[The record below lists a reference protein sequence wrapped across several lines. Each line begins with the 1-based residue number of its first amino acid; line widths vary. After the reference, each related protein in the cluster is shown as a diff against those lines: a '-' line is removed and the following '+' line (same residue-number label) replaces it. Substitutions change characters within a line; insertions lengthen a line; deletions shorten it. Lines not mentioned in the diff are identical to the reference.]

1 MRGDWIKA
9 AKLIRATMDKAG
21 MMLTDE
27 QALNVIELYPFW
39 NDNATYAIN
48 DRVRYNNILY
58 KCLIPHTAQ
67 TTWTPIDAP
76 SLWAKVLIPDPNVI
90 PKWEQP
96 ESTNPYMKG
105 DKVIHNDIIYVSLID
120 NNSWEPGL
128 IGTETLWQQ
137 INN

>member
-21 MMLTDE
+21 AMLSDE

-39 NDNATYAIN
+39 NDSAMYTVN

-58 KCLIPHTAQ
+58 KCLTTHTAQ
-67 TTWTPIDAP
+67 ATWTPIDTP
-76 SLWAKVLIPDPNVI
+76 SLWAKVLIPDSNVI
-90 PKWEQP
+90 PEWEQP

-105 DKVIHNDIIYVSLID
+105 DKVIHNGITYESIID
-120 NNSWEPGL
+120 NNTWEPGVV
-128 IGTETLWQQ
+128 GTEALWKQ
-137 INN
+137 IN

>member
-21 MMLTDE
+21 MLLTDE

-39 NDNATYAIN
+39 NNNTTYAVN

-58 KCLIPHTAQ
+58 KCLTPHTAQ

-76 SLWAKVLIPDPNVI
+76 SLWTKVLIPDPNII

-105 DKVIHNDIIYVSLID
+105 DKVIHNGITYESLID
-120 NNSWEPGL
+120 NNSWEPGV

>member
-1 MRGDWIKA
+1 MLGDWMKA

-58 KCLIPHTAQ
+58 KCLTPHTA
-67 TTWTPIDAP
+67 
-76 SLWAKVLIPDPNVI
+76 
-90 PKWEQP
+90 
-96 ESTNPYMKG
+96 
-105 DKVIHNDIIYVSLID
+105 
-120 NNSWEPGL
+120 
-128 IGTETLWQQ
+128 
-137 INN
+137 